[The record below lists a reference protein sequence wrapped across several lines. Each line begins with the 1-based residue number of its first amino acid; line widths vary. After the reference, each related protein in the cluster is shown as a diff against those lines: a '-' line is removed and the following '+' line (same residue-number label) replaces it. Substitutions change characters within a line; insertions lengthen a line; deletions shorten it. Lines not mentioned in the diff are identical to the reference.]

1 MDALIRNIRLALRAE
16 TLIAETRF
24 RLALKR
30 ASATIFAGLIC
41 VFGLG
46 MANLAAY
53 FALLP
58 MWGEVYAAL
67 GVAVG
72 DFGLALLLV
81 GWARG
86 LRPGPEIELAREVSQ
101 SAMSE
106 IEAQTAEV
114 QAEIKHMRDEA
125 LSVRNAVGGFARS
138 PIDSAVS
145 ALIGPLLT
153 MIVKALTSK
162 SKKDK

>member
-1 MDALIRNIRLALRAE
+1 MDAFIRNIRIALRAE

-30 ASATIFAGLIC
+30 VGASAFAGLIC
-41 VFGLG
+41 IFGLG
-46 MANLAAY
+46 MANLAGF
-53 FALLP
+53 FALVP
-58 MWGEVYAAL
+58 AWGEVYAAL
-67 GVAVG
+67 GVAIT
-72 DFGLALLLV
+72 DFVLAVLLV

-101 SAMSE
+101 SAMAE

-114 QAEIKHMRDEA
+114 QAEIKHVRDEVLA
-125 LSVRNAVGGFARS
+125 VRSAMGGFARS

-153 MIVKALTSK
+153 MLVKAITSK
-162 SKKDK
+162 SKKDQ

>member
-81 GWARG
+81 GWA
-86 LRPGPEIELAREVSQ
+86 
-101 SAMSE
+101 
-106 IEAQTAEV
+106 
-114 QAEIKHMRDEA
+114 
-125 LSVRNAVGGFARS
+125 
-138 PIDSAVS
+138 
-145 ALIGPLLT
+145 
-153 MIVKALTSK
+153 
-162 SKKDK
+162 

>member
-1 MDALIRNIRLALRAE
+1 
-16 TLIAETRF
+16 
-24 RLALKR
+24 
-30 ASATIFAGLIC
+30 
-41 VFGLG
+41 
-46 MANLAAY
+46 
-53 FALLP
+53 
-58 MWGEVYAAL
+58 
-67 GVAVG
+67 
-72 DFGLALLLV
+72 
-81 GWARG
+81 
-86 LRPGPEIELAREVSQ
+86 PEIELAREVSQ

-114 QAEIKHMRDEA
+114 QAEIKHMRDEV